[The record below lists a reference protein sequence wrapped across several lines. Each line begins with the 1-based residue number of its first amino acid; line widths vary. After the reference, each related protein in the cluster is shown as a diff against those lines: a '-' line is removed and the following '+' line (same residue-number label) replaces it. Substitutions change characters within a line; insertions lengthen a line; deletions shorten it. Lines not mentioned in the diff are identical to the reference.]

1 MYAPTCIFCAD
12 LTTFLAMVD
21 QVAEVLF
28 MPLQLIFKYTCPP
41 CEYGGPWENWCGNQL
56 TLRAADLFS

>member
-1 MYAPTCIFCAD
+1 
-12 LTTFLAMVD
+12 MVD

-41 CEYGGPWENWCGNQL
+41 CEYGGPWENWCGTQL